1 MKEAREVVIQRLV
14 FRYNYLIRCST
25 ELCLVPVPICHST
38 FPVKNWYMKIEIC
51 IVTTPLQR
59 LLQLLKIKT
68 QTQLFIIILLA
79 YIIMFLLK
87 VYNVCLQ

>member
-25 ELCLVPVPICHST
+25 ELCLVPVSICHST

-51 IVTTPLQR
+51 IVTNPLQR
-59 LLQLLKIKT
+59 LLHLLKIKT

-79 YIIMFLLK
+79 Y
-87 VYNVCLQ
+87 YNNVSFKSL